1 MTGRLD
7 GGHPRDRLQAF
18 GAHAEVE
25 AADTNFR
32 ITALAGD
39 PRSYAWLG
47 LVIAIVCVFK
57 AVPYR
62 ATHMW
67 VSSDTLWPVD
77 LFIDIFRDGYSFR
90 GWEFSIAPCW
100 FPDVDLVGLCY
111 LFVKDPILATFAA
124 GGIQFIIL
132 IAGFCL
138 CWRALKLNS
147 IRLLDMLTVATA
159 IALTIW
165 MAFHTDTYTPGF
177 FRFYLPQTHVG
188 NLVMHVYAIWLTLLL
203 IDLPPGRKRM
213 AVGIGFAMVC
223 WLAGLSNLMF
233 FPHTVAPL
241 LTGILALAVAGALP
255 IQQAAIPVAIG
266 PLATVAGAAFYRFF
280 FTAMSMGAQSSTGYD
295 ARRTALHTFFSG
307 FTAESAGL
315 EVEHVA
321 GALWLAICVIGGIF
335 LLWRVWGRGTVGS
348 NPAVGR
354 ALFLIVSACAAVFGP
369 AILILGGSNGLT
381 IMNNY
386 VWTMHYLHP
395 TFLLPFLAWPALI
408 GMLPTVRMPQLAVR
422 GAVFLAA
429 AISLI
434 APAVVFARFRA
445 VPLTDYVPEFV
456 RVLDRE
462 AGRYGIKN
470 GIASY
475 WQARLINLLSR
486 TGLRAVPVNESI
498 QPFTI
503 VANSE
508 WFTESLEDKAQKPCL
523 SFILLNEP
531 LFRITRLLAVSLE
544 GVPSNETNAAGVPVL
559 IYADATRADA
569 TRADATRANASHGQ
583 SAPTCLR
590 FPPAVGEVS
599 NGSLQMIRPLAQFAS
614 STTSSVMKFRSKV
627 SEAVVIPVQVTN
639 TSAEPWSNLGTFPVN
654 LSYRWF
660 RAGQMLPIEGKRT
673 TLPGTV
679 APGEAV
685 SLAATVVAPD
695 EPGSYVLRVSLV
707 QEGVAWFMSKGAPP
721 LDIPAVVLPKGAGQ
735 EPGR

>member
-1 MTGRLD
+1 VAR
-7 GGHPRDRLQAF
+7 
-18 GAHAEVE
+18 AEVE

-47 LVIAIVCVFK
+47 LVIAIVSVFK

-100 FPDVDLVGLCY
+100 FPDVALVGLCY
-111 LFVKDPILATFAA
+111 LFVKDPILATFVA

-138 CWRALKLNS
+138 CWRALKLNC
-147 IRLLDMLTVATA
+147 IKLLDMLTVATA

-177 FRFYLPQTHVG
+177 FRLYLPQTHVG
-188 NLVMHVYAIWLTLLL
+188 NLVIHVYAIWLTLLL
-203 IDLPPGRKRM
+203 IDLPAGRKRM
-213 AVGIGFAMVC
+213 AVSIGFAMVC

-233 FPHTVAPL
+233 FPHTLAPL
-241 LTGILALAVAGALP
+241 LTGILALVVAGALP
-255 IQQAAIPVAIG
+255 IQQAAIPVTIG
-266 PLATVAGAAFYRFF
+266 PLASVAGAAFYRFF
-280 FTAMSMGAQSSTGYD
+280 FTAMSMGAQSSTGYN

-307 FTAESAGL
+307 FAAESERL

-321 GALWLAICVIGGIF
+321 GALWLAICIIGGIF

-348 NPAVGR
+348 NPHVGR
-354 ALFLIVSACAAVFGP
+354 ALFLIASACAAVFGP
-369 AILILGGSNGLT
+369 VILILGGSNGLT
-381 IMNNY
+381 TLNNY

-408 GMLPTVRMPQLAVR
+408 GILPTVRMPQFAVR

-429 AISLI
+429 AICLI
-434 APAVVFARFRA
+434 APAVVFGRIRA
-445 VPLTDYVPEFV
+445 APLIDYVPEFV
-456 RVLDRE
+456 RILDRE

-475 WQARLINLLSR
+475 WQARLITLLSR
-486 TGLRAVPVNESI
+486 TGLRAVPVDGSI
-498 QPFTI
+498 RPFTI

-508 WFTESLEDKAQKPCL
+508 WFTESLEDKARKPCL
-523 SFILLNEP
+523 SFILLDEP
-531 LFRITRLLAVSLE
+531 LYRITRSLAVSLE
-544 GVPSNETNAAGVPVL
+544 GIPSNEMNAAGVPVL
-559 IYADATRADA
+559 IYADTTRADA
-569 TRADATRANASHGQ
+569 THANATRGE
-583 SAPTCLR
+583 SAPLCLYL
-590 FPPAVGEVS
+590 PPAVGE
-599 NGSLQMIRPLAQFAS
+599 GSLQMIRPLAQFTS
-614 STTSSVMKFRSKV
+614 STTSSVVKFRSKV

-639 TSAEPWSNLGTFPVN
+639 TSTESWSSLGTFPIT
-654 LSYRWF
+654 LSYWWF
-660 RAGQMLPIEGKRT
+660 RAGQMLPVEGKRT
-673 TLPGTV
+673 MLPGTV

-685 SLAATVVAPD
+685 SLGATVVAPD

-721 LDIPAVVLPKGAGQ
+721 LDIPAVVLPEGAGQ